1 MNAKS
6 SIEFLRLFEYLLL
19 TGASFFPLSVRVCGC
34 KWLSSAGHVLSQW
47 TLIDLLYVPTIAPQA
62 RRLDR
67 LPAIV
72 AHEGLLPENLGQ
84 AFDRPFA
91 HTQNKTKFPNS

>member
-1 MNAKS
+1 MPKVQS
-6 SIEFLRLFEYLLL
+6 SFCDSLSTFFLPVHR
-19 TGASFFPLSVRVCGC
+19 FFPLSVRVCGC

-47 TLIDLLYVPTIAPQA
+47 TLIDLLYAPTIAPQA

-72 AHEGLLPENLGQ
+72 AHEDLLPENLGQ

-91 HTQNKTKFPNS
+91 HTQKQNSIS